1 MNRFAEKALVIDEVR
16 RVLINT
22 LQLGD
27 RARAMGASSPLL
39 GAIPE
44 FDSMAVVS
52 VITALEEQFGITVD
66 DQEIDAAMF
75 ETLGSLSAYVEHKLT
90 TA

>member
-1 MNRFAEKALVIDEVR
+1 MNCFAERALVIDEVR
-16 RVLINT
+16 RVLIST

-27 RARAMGASSPLL
+27 RARAMGASTQLL

-52 VITALEEQFGITVD
+52 VITALEEQFDITVD
-66 DQEIDAAMF
+66 DQEIDAATF
-75 ETLGSLSAYVEHKLT
+75 ETLGSLAAYVEQKL
-90 TA
+90 AAA